1 MESDY
6 AITLV
11 LARSCVA
18 ALASS
23 SSTVAAGLRY
33 DQVLIALDAAHG
45 DDVPGLETDALT
57 TDRSVLFEVGFSA
70 IEDLV
75 EHGVDELHVELL
87 LTMLTAA
94 YDVGAAE

>member
-1 MESDY
+1 MENDH

-11 LARSCVA
+11 LARSCLA

-23 SSTVAAGLRY
+23 SSTAAAGLKY
-33 DQVLIALDAAHG
+33 DEVLLALDGAHG

-57 TDRSVLFEVGFSA
+57 TDRRVLFEVGFTA

-75 EHGVDELHVELL
+75 DHGVDGLQVELL
-87 LTMLTAA
+87 LSMLTAA
-94 YDVGAAE
+94 CDVGVNE

>member
-1 MESDY
+1 VEPDH

-11 LARSCVA
+11 LARSCLA

-23 SSTVAAGLRY
+23 SRTAAAGLRY
-33 DQVLIALDAAHG
+33 DQVLLALDAAHG

-57 TDRSVLFEVGFSA
+57 TDRSVLFDVGFSA

-75 EHGVDELHVELL
+75 EHGVDELQVELL
-87 LTMLTAA
+87 LAMLTAA
-94 YDVGAAE
+94 CDVGVT